1 MKKYLAGLAA
11 VSVAGAAA
19 PAMGTVQAE
28 TPGQTAQQP
37 AAQTTK
43 AAPKSDTK
51 YTVNADVLRVRTGPS
66 TNSDVSSRV
75 YEGQTLNVIGQ
86 ENGWY
91 KISYNGKVGYVSGE
105 FVNTGTSNNGSQSQG
120 NTTVQ
125 PASGNYTVNV
135 SSLRVRTGPST
146 SHTQLGAV
154 HKGQVVQ
161 VTGEVQDWF
170 KINYGGQNA
179 YVSKDYV
186 TKGGSDTNAG
196 QDNQQQNNN
205 NVTVQT
211 GGTYVV
217 DATSLRVRTGP
228 ATYQGIIGGVLKGQ
242 TLNVIGAENG
252 WFKVKHNGNTGYV
265 SSEFVKFVKGGTS
278 TSNPSTNNNN
288 NTSTQGSGEYYI
300 NVSSLNVRGGAGM
313 DYGIIGSLPQG
324 QKVQVLADE
333 YGWSKISYNGRTGY
347 IGTRFLSKTPV
358 SGGQENTSAQ
368 KPAEN
373 NNNNTSAQGSGAY
386 YVNAS
391 ALNVRGGAGTNYG
404 VIGALP
410 QGQKVQV
417 LADESGWSKVNYN
430 GRTGYVGTRFLSK
443 TPVSGGQENTSAQKP
458 GENNTSNNSRD
469 TSSLLSYAQSMEGV
483 PYVWGGTSANGVDCS
498 GYIYHVYHKFGYSIS
513 RQSVAGYWSSF
524 QHTSNPQPGDLIYFK
539 DTYKSGPSHIGI
551 YLGGGSFI
559 QAGDKGVKV
568 ASLNNSYWSSHFLG
582 YSKPY

>member
-19 PAMGTVQAE
+19 PTMGTVQAA
-28 TPGQTAQQP
+28 PDQNAQQP
-37 AAQTTK
+37 AAQAAQTTK

-51 YTVNADVLRVRTGPS
+51 YTVNADVLRVRTGPNTS
-66 TNSDVSSRV
+66 SDIASRV

-105 FVNTGTSNNGSQSQG
+105 FVNTGTSNSNSGSQSQG
-120 NTTVQ
+120 NSTVQ

-146 SHTQLGAV
+146 SHTQLGSV

-161 VTGEVQDWF
+161 VVGEVQDWF
-170 KINYGGQNA
+170 KISYGGQNA

-186 TKGGSDTNAG
+186 TKGGSDSNVA
-196 QDNQQQNNN
+196 QDNKQQNSN

-228 ATYQGIIGGVLKGQ
+228 ATYHGIIGGVLKGH

-252 WFKVKHNGNTGYV
+252 WFKVNHNGNTGYV
-265 SSEFVKFVKGGTS
+265 SSEFVKFVKGGT
-278 TSNPSTNNNN
+278 TTTNPPANNNN
-288 NTSTQGSGEYYI
+288 NNDNNKAETPAQGGGEYYI
-300 NVSSLNVRGGAGM
+300 
-313 DYGIIGSLPQG
+313 
-324 QKVQVLADE
+324 
-333 YGWSKISYNGRTGY
+333 
-347 IGTRFLSKTPV
+347 
-358 SGGQENTSAQ
+358 
-368 KPAEN
+368 
-373 NNNNTSAQGSGAY
+373 
-386 YVNAS
+386 NAS
-391 ALNVRGGAGTNYG
+391 ALNVRSGAGTDYG

-417 LADESGWSKVNYN
+417 FADESGWSKVNYN

-443 TPVSGGQENTSAQKP
+443 TPVSGVQNDKPAQKP
-458 GENNTSNNSRD
+458 ADNNSNNNNNTSNNSRD
-469 TSSLLSYAQSMEGV
+469 TSSLLSYAKSMEGV

-498 GYIYHVYHKFGYSIS
+498 GYIYHVYKKFGYSIS

-559 QAGDKGVKV
+559 QAGDNGVKV
-568 ASLNNSYWSSHFLG
+568 ASLNNSYWSKHFLG